1 MRVIDLRSDTVT
13 KPTPAMREAMYRA
26 DVGDDCYSEDPTVN
40 RLQEMAAERVGME
53 AALYMPSGLMANLAA
68 ILTHCCLA
76 DEIILGYYT
85 DMFQYEVGSYAAVGG
100 VHPHPILN
108 QPDGTIALEE
118 IRRAIR
124 SYEAEREE
132 VPRTGL
138 ICLENPNM
146 LRGGVPL
153 TSRYMASVR
162 VLADRYNIPIHLD
175 GARIF
180 NATMALGVD
189 VGELTKDVD
198 SMMFCL
204 SKGLSCPVGSVLCGS
219 KDFIHIARHRRK
231 MLGGHMRQ
239 AGIVAAAGI
248 VALGQ
253 MVDRLADDHRNARLL
268 AEGLNQI
275 EGLSV
280 DMDKVYTNIV
290 FIDVKIDE
298 IKPGRLV
305 DRLAEEGVK
314 ILPLVSGLRAVTH
327 YGIEE
332 QDIENALTIIRRV
345 VEELQLGG
353 TDGG

>member
-1 MRVIDLRSDTVT
+1 MRIIDLRSDTVT

-26 DVGDDCYSEDPTVN
+26 EVGDDCYGEDPTVN
-40 RLQEMAAERVGME
+40 RLQEMAAERMGME
-53 AALYMPSGLMANLAA
+53 AALFMPSGLMANLAA
-68 ILTHCCLA
+68 ILAHCCLA

-100 VHPHPILN
+100 VHPHPIPN
-108 QPDGTIALEE
+108 QPDGTIALDD
-118 IRRAIR
+118 IGRAIR
-124 SYEAEREE
+124 AYEAEREE

-138 ICLENPNM
+138 ICLENTNM
-146 LRGGVPL
+146 LCGGVPL
-153 TSRYMASVR
+153 TPEYMASVR
-162 VLADRYNIPIHLD
+162 VLADRCGIPIHLD

-180 NATMALGVD
+180 NAAIALGID
-189 VGELTKDVD
+189 VKELTKDVD
-198 SMMFCL
+198 SVMFCL
-204 SKGLSCPVGSVLCGS
+204 SKGLACPIGSILCGS
-219 KDFIHIARHRRK
+219 KDLIHVARHRRK

-248 VALGQ
+248 VALEQ

-268 AEGLNQI
+268 AGGLNQI

-290 FIDVKIDE
+290 FINVTADN
-298 IKPGRLV
+298 IKPDELV
-305 DRLAEEGVK
+305 IRLAEEGVK

-332 QDIENALTIIRRV
+332 EDIRDALAVMRRV
-345 VEELQLGG
+345 VEAR
-353 TDGG
+353 